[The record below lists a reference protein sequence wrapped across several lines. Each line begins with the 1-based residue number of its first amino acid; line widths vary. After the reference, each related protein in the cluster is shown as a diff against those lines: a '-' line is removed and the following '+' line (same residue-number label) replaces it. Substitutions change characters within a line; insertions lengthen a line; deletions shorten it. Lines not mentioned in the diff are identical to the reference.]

1 MIVTLNKVCHLCS
14 GFFRPIEELPGW
26 KGCSCG
32 VRRMEN
38 EIIDLTNYIT
48 ASGKY
53 KDRLLSSEL
62 TKEIKDNA
70 IILLNRVN
78 QLLKELGIKSV
89 SVSSGFRPSAVN
101 AAIKGSAKKSL
112 HMLGKAVDIA
122 DPKHELYKKIE
133 EKPELLKKY
142 GLWMEH
148 KDNAPTWCH
157 LDCSN
162 LRVDREVR
170 IFRA

>member
-1 MIVTLNKVCHLCS
+1 MTINKVCHLCS
-14 GFFRPIEELPGW
+14 GFLRPLGEMPGW

-32 VRRMEN
+32 VRRMEK
-38 EIIDLTNYIT
+38 EIIDLENYIT

-53 KDRLLSSEL
+53 KDRLISTEL
-62 TKEIKDNA
+62 TKEVKDNA
-70 IILLNRVN
+70 IVLLNRVN
-78 QLLKELGIKSV
+78 QLLKELGYTKAD
-89 SVSSGFRPSAVN
+89 VSSGFRPSAAN
-101 AAIKGSAKKSL
+101 AATKGAAKKSL

-133 EKPELLKKY
+133 AKPELLKKY

-148 KDNAPTWCH
+148 KEDAPTWCH
-157 LDCSN
+157 LDCSS
-162 LRVDREVR
+162 LRTDREVR

>member
-1 MIVTLNKVCHLCS
+1 MTLNKVCHLCS
-14 GFFRPIEELPGW
+14 GYFRPLDNNPGW

-32 VRRMEN
+32 VKRMEKETIN
-38 EIIDLTNYIT
+38 LTDYIT

-53 KDRLLSSEL
+53 KDRLISPEL

-70 IILLNRVN
+70 IVLLNRVN
-78 QLLKELGIKSV
+78 QLLKELGVTSV
-89 SVSSGFRPSAVN
+89 TVSSGFRPSAVN
-101 AAIKGSAKKSL
+101 AKIKGSAKKSL
-112 HMLGKAVDIA
+112 HLLGKAVDIH
-122 DPKHELYKKIE
+122 DPQHELYKKIE
-133 EKPELLKKY
+133 ANPELLKKY

-157 LDCSN
+157 LDNSS
-162 LRVDREVR
+162 LRPDREVR